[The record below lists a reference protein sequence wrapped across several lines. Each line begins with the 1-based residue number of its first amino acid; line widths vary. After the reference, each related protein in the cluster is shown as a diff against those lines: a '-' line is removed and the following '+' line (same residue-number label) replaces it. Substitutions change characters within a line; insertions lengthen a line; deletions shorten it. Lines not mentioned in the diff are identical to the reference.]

1 MSSIVVDTSVAI
13 KWFVA
18 EPLRKQA
25 IDLGRSG
32 AKLIAPDLVI
42 LEVGNV
48 VWTKVRMGQMLQA
61 QAEFVAGV
69 IPKYFAA
76 LVPSADIS
84 VMAFQIASD
93 LDHPVYDCAYLAVA
107 VRFSA
112 TLITADRR
120 LLTKA
125 ANSPYDH
132 LVRDLAQ
139 PLS

>member
-1 MSSIVVDTSVAI
+1 MPSLVVDTSVAI

-18 EPLRKQA
+18 EPLREEA
-25 IDLGRSG
+25 RALGRSG
-32 AKLIAPDLVI
+32 ARLIAPDLVV

-48 VWTKVRMGQMLQA
+48 IWTKVRMGQMLQA

-69 IPKYFAA
+69 IPQYFAS
-76 LVPSADIS
+76 LVPSAEIS
-84 VMAFQIASD
+84 ITAFQIASD

-112 TLITADRR
+112 VLVTADRR

-125 ANSPYDH
+125 ASSPYDH
-132 LVRDLAQ
+132 LVHDLAR
-139 PLS
+139 PLP

>member
-1 MSSIVVDTSVAI
+1 MPNYVVDTSVAV

-18 EPLRKQA
+18 EPLRKEA
-25 IDLGRSG
+25 VELGRSG
-32 AKLIAPDLVI
+32 GGLIAPDLIV

-48 VWTKVRMGQMLQA
+48 AWTKVRTGQMLHA

-76 LVPSADIS
+76 LVPSAEIS
-84 VMAFQIASD
+84 VAAFQIASD

-107 VRFSA
+107 VRFNA
-112 TLITADRR
+112 VLVTADRR
-120 LLTKA
+120 LLSKA

-132 LVRDLAQ
+132 LVHDLAR
-139 PLS
+139 PLP